1 MKKKYETE
9 EDIISVVKSF
19 EDGTIPHDKWKH
31 AEHLTIALYYLSK
44 HDIDTATEKMRNGIF
59 NFLRSFGVDL
69 GKEMPHHETL
79 TIFWMRTLAEFN
91 KSKNGSCLLDKANE
105 VINIY
110 DKDCPLKFYSRQY
123 LFSDEARASFVPG
136 DLPQSHFH

>member
-1 MKKKYETE
+1 MKKKYEIE
-9 EDIISVVKSF
+9 EDVHAVVNSF
-19 EDGTIPHDKWKH
+19 EDGSISRDDWRH
-31 AEHLTIALYYLSK
+31 AEHKTVALYYLTK
-44 HDIDTATEKMRNGIF
+44 HDIDTATDKMRSGIF
-59 NFLRSFGVDL
+59 NLLRSFGVDL
-69 GKEMPHHETL
+69 EKEMPYHETL
-79 TIFWMRTLAEFN
+79 TVFWMRTSSEFN
-91 KSKNGSCLLDKANE
+91 ESKKGSCLLDKANE